1 MDSVARAGGE
11 ASRRFAG
18 RLAHEINNVL
28 MALQGYAE
36 LLQIG
41 LGGEPPDEMAGIR
54 RACDRLGLLT
64 RRLLQ
69 FGGRWALR
77 VRDVS
82 ARELVDGLAERIAK
96 RCAAHPGIALEVG
109 PLDVDTAAHLK
120 ADAGALE
127 VCADA
132 LVDNAVEAMR
142 GTGTIRFGAHVQGAM
157 LAIDLADSGPGME
170 RDVLDQACEPMFTT
184 HRERKAEGLG
194 LSVVVGLVHLHKGE
208 LDLTSAPGAG
218 VRATMLLPLASEI
231 DAA

>member
-11 ASRRFAG
+11 ATRRFAG

-36 LLQIG
+36 LLQMG

-77 VRDVS
+77 VRDVP
-82 ARELVDGLAERIAK
+82 ARELVDALAERIAK
-96 RCAAHPGIALEVG
+96 RCAAHPAVALEVAS
-109 PLDVDTAAHLK
+109 LDVGAARLKVDT
-120 ADAGALE
+120 GALE
-127 VCADA
+127 ACADA

-157 LAIDLADSGPGME
+157 LAIDVADSGPGME

-208 LDLTSAPGAG
+208 LDLASAPGAG
-218 VRATMLLPLASEI
+218 VRATMLLPLAFEI
-231 DAA
+231 DGA